1 MSRSKHRSVL
11 LIVCA
16 ILLVIGIAAIAKTQF
31 DRRTPDMPEG
41 YGQVTLR
48 GETVCLPHKDTDGPT
63 TLECAFGLR
72 AANGDYY
79 ALDMSAV
86 AEEGVFF
93 DTGKNMTLKG
103 IIDSSEAAASKYDI
117 QGTLRVN
124 SVE

>member
-72 AANGDYY
+72 TANGDYY

-93 DTGKNMTLKG
+93 DTGKDMTLKG
-103 IIDSSEAAASKYDI
+103 IIDSSEASASKYDI